1 MTNRTTET
9 ILREQVA
16 MWRRTAYFLGIGLI
30 AMSIACGL
38 HGIADLMR

>member
-16 MWRRTAYFLGIGLI
+16 MWRRTAHFFGIGLI
-30 AMSIACGL
+30 AMSIACAL
-38 HGIADLMR
+38 LGILNLMR